1 MQFPLGHAGR
11 LGTSIGSLMRLGQSC
26 TTVKTTKS
34 SGFTSFTLLLYAM
47 AKAQPLYI
55 SSNREDKVNDD
66 GAALDDRDWIELD

>member
-1 MQFPLGHAGR
+1 
-11 LGTSIGSLMRLGQSC
+11 MRFGQSC